1 MRPARGLRRRP
12 EQKLRQLEA
21 LFRSAF
27 EDAPIGMAITAIDGT
42 FLRVN
47 EALCEILGRS
57 AEELASLTWADITHP
72 EDRGAQ
78 EAYEDGAL
86 SGRAPFFRTEK
97 RYLRPDGR
105 TVWALLSRSLIRG
118 ATGEP
123 TAFISQVVDITDRR
137 RIEARV
143 REQEEETR
151 RIIDTAQEAFVG
163 MDAEGR
169 IIEWNRRAERTFG
182 WPRDEALGRTLAE
195 TIIPE
200 QHRDAHRRGL
210 ERFLRTG
217 EANVLGRRLEYTA
230 LRRDGTEFPVEL
242 SIWAVPSGGG
252 VRFHALV
259 HDIADRKNAEQVLRR
274 QKEELA
280 ALHETTLGL
289 LNRLDAS
296 DLLETILTRAAA
308 LIGTPHAY
316 LYVVDRER
324 DELVVRAGTGVFTE
338 IVDYRLGRGQGLA
351 GRVWESGK
359 PMMVDDYSAW
369 PERRPGFD
377 FLRAALAIPLRAGS
391 TIEGVLG
398 LALLDDA
405 RRFER
410 EDIDLLSRFGRMA
423 SLALENARL
432 YSTVREELAE
442 RTRAERELARIAAEL
457 HTANRE
463 LRAADEMKSHFV
475 AIASHELRTPL
486 TAVLGFASTLL
497 AHWDRIPEEE
507 RRAQVGMID
516 RQARVLAR
524 LVDDLLTMSRIEGG
538 ALEIRPRPVDV
549 LESVQDLLM
558 AVGCRDDEV
567 AIDVV
572 DGLEVLAD
580 PDHFR
585 QIVTNYL
592 TNALKYGRTPI
603 RIEAAPANGAV
614 EVRIRDQGE
623 GVPPDFVPRLFE
635 RFAQAPGVAEA
646 HRGTGLGL
654 SIVRGLAQAHGGEAW
669 YEPNEPRGACFG
681 VRLPRAG

>member
-12 EQKLRQLEA
+12 EQKLPQLEA

-47 EALCEILGRS
+47 EALCEMLERS
-57 AEELASLTWADITHP
+57 AEELASLTWADVTHP
-72 EDRGAQ
+72 EDRGVQ
-78 EAYEDGAL
+78 EAYEDSAL
-86 SGRAPFFRTEK
+86 SGGGAFFRTEK
-97 RYLRPDGR
+97 RYLRRDGR
-105 TVWALLSRSLIRG
+105 IVWALLSRSLIRES
-118 ATGEP
+118 AGEP

-137 RIEARV
+137 RVEARV
-143 REQEEETR
+143 GEQEEETR

-169 IIEWNRRAERTFG
+169 IIEWNRRAEWTFG
-182 WPRDEALGRTLAE
+182 WSRDEALGRPLAQ

-200 QHRDAHRRGL
+200 QHRDDHRRGL

-351 GRVWESGK
+351 GRVWESGE
-359 PMMVDDYSAW
+359 PMMVDDYSTW

-377 FLRAALAIPLRAGS
+377 FLRAALAIPLGAGS

-398 LALLDDA
+398 LALLDDV

-410 EDIDLLSRFGRMA
+410 DDVDLLSRFGRMA

-442 RTRAERELARIAAEL
+442 RTRAERELARIAEEL

-497 AHWDRIPEEE
+497 AHWDRIPEDE

-538 ALEIRPRPVDV
+538 ALEIHPRPVDV

-603 RIEAAPANGAV
+603 RIEAVPANGAV

-635 RFAQAPGVAEA
+635 RFAQAPGVAQA

-654 SIVRGLAQAHGGEAW
+654 SIVRGLAQAHGGDAW